1 MSQPYIFVSDR
12 CPHSN
17 QILETL
23 KGLSKLSLYRIV
35 PVEGLTRPQLQSMP
49 FLKKV
54 PTLYNPETKE
64 TVVGKDIFGF
74 IAKPTNSR
82 NERPLKETQQP
93 GAPPQAQGQV
103 QVPGDIS
110 AWGFEGKSNLSESY
124 SLWDN
129 PNKFVHDDGNSLY
142 TFVGSIISGAVPGA
156 DGPTTQNT
164 STGGNSEFSAKMKAL
179 EAQRKNEFSGIQRT

>member
-23 KGLSKLSLYRIV
+23 KGLNKLSLYRIV

-49 FLKKV
+49 FLQKV

-82 NERPLKETQQP
+82 NERPVKETQQA
-93 GAPPQAQGQV
+93 GAPQSQGQSQMV
-103 QVPGDIS
+103 GDIS
-110 AWGFEGKSNLSESY
+110 AWGFEGKRNLSEAY
-124 SLWDN
+124 SLWDK
-129 PNKFVHDDGNSLY
+129 PSSFVSDGNSLY
-142 TFVGSIISGAVPGA
+142 TFVGPVATGDIPGTK
-156 DGPTTQNT
+156 GPDTQNT
-164 STGGNSEFSAKMKAL
+164 YNGANKDFSAKL
-179 EAQRKNEFSGIQRT
+179 EAIQAQRKNEFSGIQRT

>member
-49 FLKKV
+49 FLQKV

-82 NERPLKETQQP
+82 NERPVKETQQP
-93 GAPPQAQGQV
+93 GAPQAQGQV
-103 QVPGDIS
+103 PVDIS

-129 PNKFVHDDGNSLY
+129 PNKFVSDGNSLY
-142 TFVGSIISGAVPGA
+142 TFVGAAISGAVPGA

-164 STGGNSEFSAKMKAL
+164 NTGGNSDFSAKMKAL